1 MKKHLKSFFKIAIII
16 CLIASLFGCASKS
29 GDVQNENLPISMD
42 SAIVFG
48 TLENGMNYYVGN
60 NTNPKNRIQLRLVVK
75 AGSIMEDE
83 DQLGVAHLVEHMA
96 FNGSEN
102 FSKNEVIEFFES
114 TGMAFGHSLNA
125 YTSFEQTVYMLEIP
139 ADNPEFLEKAMLILK
154 DWASGLT
161 FDQEELDKERG
172 VITEEWRLSNEN
184 LIGRLSQA
192 EFPLIFGD
200 SIFAKRLPIGKAEII
215 QNIPRERVVD
225 FYEKWYRPDL
235 MSVIVVGDIST
246 EEVEQAIINTMGEI
260 PAATEPLEL
269 PDNSCEKNDK
279 SILIFKDKEQ
289 PYTLVGL
296 YDTSKKFPLKTIQD
310 YKTQLINEF
319 VFNILYF
326 RIQDIVQSGTSPFI
340 DAAVSSGQI
349 INSQYLNSLIF
360 VSTDDQIENGLKLIL
375 DEVDKLKTFGVSS
388 SEVERIKQM
397 KLASKKSE
405 SDYTTSYMV
414 NALTEYCIGGTTPIS
429 VFTENQILEKVA
441 TSITVEE
448 VTEAARNVIENR
460 GFYLE
465 VLANENSIIPEED
478 VLMDIWTNY
487 SNSEITANE
496 EGEILNDWIIVP
508 EKPGKITS
516 KKVVSKEDNITEYVL
531 SNGAR
536 VLAKKTD
543 YTKDKVAF
551 SFISEGG
558 LSLVEDKDYPSGVF
572 AANYAQI
579 SGLNGTSYMDIQ
591 KSIAGKDVNYS
602 YQIADYYEGIFGEAK
617 SSDLETLFQLTYLT
631 FEKPYFTDE
640 MWNYL
645 YSNVST
651 MAKSAETQP
660 TSIFTNALLEA
671 IYGDN
676 IRKQS
681 LTPEFVEKLNKDA
694 AAKIFEDRFSNAMD
708 FTFIFVGDYEEKDL
722 ETLLETYIA
731 TIPSFDKTEKS
742 IWKESVFPSDI
753 QNVVIE
759 KGIGNQSQVC
769 LGFGGDLPEFS
780 SEEERIQNDLLDS
793 FIYLLDI
800 KLRESIREDKGGSYG
815 VSVYNMTNS
824 YPKSNY
830 YIEISFGCEPGRED
844 ELVEE
849 MFNQIKLLQTE
860 LVDDSYIAKLV
871 ENYKRNMEP
880 ETLKD
885 NNRWTS
891 RIGYCV
897 MNNLPFEIITDA
909 TTVPPLLTAETMKN
923 LANQYLDL
931 DNYVLGILE
940 PETVTK

>member
-184 LIGRLSQA
+184 LNGRLSQA
-192 EFPLIFGD
+192 EYPLIFGD
-200 SIFAKRLPIGKAEII
+200 SIFGKRLPIGKAEII
-215 QNIPRERVVD
+215 QNISRERVVD
-225 FYEKWYRPDL
+225 FYKKWYRPDL
-235 MSVIVVGDIST
+235 MSVIVIGDIST
-246 EEVEQAIINTMGEI
+246 KEVEQAIINTLGEI

-269 PDNSCEKNDK
+269 PDNSCKKNEK

-289 PYTLVGL
+289 PYTVVSL
-296 YDTSKKFPLKTIQD
+296 YDTSKKFPLATIQD
-310 YKTQLINEF
+310 YKNQTINEF
-319 VFNILYF
+319 VLNILYF

-340 DAAVSSGQI
+340 DAGITSGQI
-349 INSQYLNSLIF
+349 INSQYLNGIVF
-360 VSTDDQIENGLKLIL
+360 VSTDDQIENSLKLIF
-375 DEVDKLKTFGVSS
+375 DEVDKIKTFGVSA
-388 SEVERIKQM
+388 SEVERIRQM
-397 KLASKKSE
+397 VLASKKSE

-414 NALTEYCIGGTTPIS
+414 NALSEYCIGGTTPIS

-465 VLANENSIIPEED
+465 VLANENAIIPEKD
-478 VLMDIWTNY
+478 VLMDIWENY
-487 SNSEITANE
+487 SNSEIKANE
-496 EGEILNDWIIVP
+496 ETEILEDWIIIP
-508 EKPGKITS
+508 EKQGKITS

-536 VLAKKTD
+536 VLAKQTD
-543 YTKDKVAF
+543 YTKDKVSF

-558 LSLVEDKDYPSGVF
+558 LSLVEDKDYPSGAL

-591 KSIAGKDVNYS
+591 KSIAGKDVSYS
-602 YQIADYYEGIFGEAK
+602 YQISDYFEGIFGEAK

-631 FEKPYFTDE
+631 FEEPYFTDE

-645 YSNVST
+645 YTNVST
-651 MAKSAETQP
+651 MAKSSETQP
-660 TSIFTNALLEA
+660 SSIFTKALLEA
-671 IYGDN
+671 LYGNN
-676 IRKQS
+676 IRKQT
-681 LTPEFVEKLNKDA
+681 LTPEFVEQINKDA
-694 AAKIFEDRFSNAMD
+694 AAKIFSERFSNAKD
-708 FTFIFVGDYEEKDL
+708 FTFIFVGDYKEKDL
-722 ETLLETYIA
+722 ETLLKTYIA
-731 TIPSFDKTEKS
+731 TIPSSDETENS
-742 IWKESVFPSDI
+742 IWQEPIFPAGI

-769 LGFGGDLPEFS
+769 LSFGGDLPELS
-780 SEEERIQNDLLDS
+780 PTEERIQNDLLDS
-793 FIYLLDI
+793 FIYLLNI
-800 KLRESIREDKGGSYG
+800 KLRESIREEKGGSYG
-815 VSVYNMTNS
+815 VGINPVINS
-824 YPKSNY
+824 YPENNY
-830 YIEISFGCEPGRED
+830 YIEIYFGCEPGRED

-849 MFNQIKLLQTE
+849 TINQIKLLQTE
-860 LVDDSYIAKLV
+860 LVEDSYIAKLT

-880 ETLKD
+880 ESLED
-885 NNRWTS
+885 NSLWTS

-897 MNNLPFEIITDA
+897 MNDLPFSIITDSS
-909 TTVPPLLTAETMKN
+909 TVTPLITAETMKDF
-923 LANQYLDL
+923 ANKYFNL
-931 DNYVLGILE
+931 DNYVLGILK